1 MVTQGQTLQLGTP
14 VERELP
20 PNEAHLYSITLEEN
34 MFVQVVVEQRGIDLK
49 IQVATPDGKSLGDF
63 DSPNGN
69 QGPEHVS
76 FVAVSAGA
84 YRLTVDRLDRH
95 DKSSGGYEIK
105 LLEIRQAT
113 EQELKASK
121 NLEVTKAK
129 GLALLSE
136 IDAIIA
142 EIRSPHT
149 RIRAQ
154 FQAAQLLL
162 EADDKR
168 SGKYLNDAANGVKEF
183 LANLDT
189 ASKDYSRNLS
199 TMSQLRMQIMTVLTK
214 RDPEAALDFVRSTRM
229 PFEAYGNER
238 ERMEHEVSLELTIAN
253 EIVAQDPK
261 RTIQL
266 ARQSLK
272 QGYSASLMHTLSM
285 VKQKNVELATDF
297 ANEVAAKLLD
307 EKLLKAGPG
316 AYLAGNLLGDCRT
329 TPRPELKPGINDA
342 PAERFLSPDK
352 CRDLAQKSYREAL
365 AYTPPGPNMY
375 SPDRDAAWNL
385 LYGLKRLGTEL
396 DAFID
401 GGSAAVAKKLSDLDG
416 ITTPAQAA
424 YQQAQTK
431 INENEPLDSA
441 LQLIEKVPEEMRES
455 LYTQLANNA
464 ASRGEGARARQI
476 LSEHISNPFQLRQAM
491 FNVDLQEM
499 YQFINRGKVE
509 DALRAIAAL
518 RTPSERGHLLS
529 QIARQ
534 IGLGYK
540 RAAALNLL
548 EQARAMLA
556 PGVHA
561 QDQQQMNGLLEIA
574 RAFSRYDSK
583 RAFEIVEPLVDQLND
598 ICTAARTLEGFGQE
612 NYQDD
617 ELDMLNGNSIGNL
630 ATQMTGA
637 LGALALTN
645 FERAKS
651 SADRLRLPEVRLRA
665 YLDIAQ
671 HTIQPK

>member
-1 MVTQGQTLQLGTP
+1 
-14 VERELP
+14 
-20 PNEAHLYSITLEEN
+20 
-34 MFVQVVVEQRGIDLK
+34 
-49 IQVATPDGKSLGDF
+49 
-63 DSPNGN
+63 
-69 QGPEHVS
+69 
-76 FVAVSAGA
+76 
-84 YRLTVDRLDRH
+84 
-95 DKSSGGYEIK
+95 
-105 LLEIRQAT
+105 
-113 EQELKASK
+113 
-121 NLEVTKAK
+121 
-129 GLALLSE
+129 
-136 IDAIIA
+136 
-142 EIRSPHT
+142 
-149 RIRAQ
+149 
-154 FQAAQLLL
+154 
-162 EADDKR
+162 
-168 SGKYLNDAANGVKEF
+168 
-183 LANLDT
+183 
-189 ASKDYSRNLS
+189 
-199 TMSQLRMQIMTVLTK
+199 
-214 RDPEAALDFVRSTRM
+214 
-229 PFEAYGNER
+229 
-238 ERMEHEVSLELTIAN
+238 
-253 EIVAQDPK
+253 
-261 RTIQL
+261 
-266 ARQSLK
+266 
-272 QGYSASLMHTLSM
+272 
-285 VKQKNVELATDF
+285 
-297 ANEVAAKLLD
+297 
-307 EKLLKAGPG
+307 
-316 AYLAGNLLGDCRT
+316 
-329 TPRPELKPGINDA
+329 
-342 PAERFLSPDK
+342 
-352 CRDLAQKSYREAL
+352 
-365 AYTPPGPNMY
+365 
-375 SPDRDAAWNL
+375 
-385 LYGLKRLGTEL
+385 
-396 DAFID
+396 
-401 GGSAAVAKKLSDLDG
+401 
-416 ITTPAQAA
+416 
-424 YQQAQTK
+424 QAQTK
-431 INENEPLDSA
+431 INENEPLDGA